1 MGIPQF
7 VLASA
12 SPARKRLLQSIG
24 IEPTVC
30 ASNFDESQVQSRD
43 PVLLV
48 QVLAQ
53 RKAERVSPKFDSAL
67 VMGCDSVLAVNGQ
80 IHGKPANPQEAILR
94 WQEMRGNI
102 GDLLTGHVLIDTSK
116 NRMLVKCQITKVYFA
131 NVSDR
136 EIEAYAATGEPLNC
150 AGAFA
155 LEGKGSVLV
164 EKIDGCHSNVIGLSL
179 PLLRHML
186 ADLGYGVTGFWN

>member
-1 MGIPQF
+1 MGISQF

-12 SPARKRLLQSIG
+12 SPARKRLLETIG
-24 IEPTVC
+24 IQPVVVP
-30 ASNFDESQVQSRD
+30 SDFDESQVQSRD

-53 RKAERVSPKFDSAL
+53 RKAERIAPKFESAL

-80 IHGKPANPQEAILR
+80 IHGKPANQAEAIAR
-94 WQEMRGNI
+94 WQEMRGTV
-102 GDLLTGHVLIDTSK
+102 GDLLTGHVLFDTAK
-116 NRMLVKCQITKVYFA
+116 KRMLVKCQVTKVYFA
-131 NVSDR
+131 NPSDD
-136 EIEAYAATGEPLNC
+136 EIRKYAATGEPLGC

-155 LEGKGSVLV
+155 LEGKGSVFV

-186 ADLGYGVTGFWN
+186 LELGHQVSDFWE